1 MGIETPGHGVPM
13 LETRDLIEFL
23 SARNGVE
30 FDTMA
35 TREAIAQA
43 EREFPS
49 HSAAHWFEVLY
60 RVGKDSGLRVTPVE
74 RTVRGAMKLLGDG
87 GLLVAYA
94 PTRRTWIVLDSA
106 SRRQVRVV
114 EDRSGSK
121 TRWISTTELAGELG
135 ASSVDAPV
143 RWGAVQALAP
153 LEDVRTGENRTPLNE
168 GRDLG
173 HGEGHGLGHGPG
185 HDAGHGHGGGHEHL
199 PPLRR
204 LLALLRPERGD
215 IRVVVLF
222 ALAVGVLSLAV
233 PLAVEAMVTT
243 VAFNR
248 LYGQLLVLSMLLL
261 GCLSFAA
268 VLRAMQTYVVEIM
281 QRRVFI
287 RLVADLSYR
296 LPRVTS
302 DAYDRQYGPE
312 LVNRFFDVLTVQ
324 KVGASLL
331 LDGVAVI
338 LQTVIGLLV
347 LGFYHPFLL
356 GFDIVLII
364 AIGFVVFVLG
374 RGAVESSIRE
384 SRAKYAVAGCLE
396 EMALRPA
403 AYKSSGGP
411 ELAFDRADAL
421 ARRYLS
427 ARRDHFRVLF
437 RQITFSLA
445 LQAIASVALLSLGG
459 WLVMDGQLTLGQLVA
474 AELIVATVAASLA
487 KLGKHLEGYYDLM
500 AAVDKLGHLIDLPM
514 ERQDGE
520 AMYQEGAAAGAALR
534 MSHVGYRYPTSHH
547 GALHDLNLT
556 VAPGERVALVGP
568 SGSGKRTLGSLLYG
582 LRTPTDGRIEIDGSD
597 IRDLRLDALRRR
609 VALVQD
615 PDIIEGTIL
624 DNVRMGRNLS
634 LWEVRRALEKV
645 ALLDE
650 VTSLPDSLHTRLSTT
665 AAPLTQRQAR
675 RLMLA
680 RAIVGKPRLLVL
692 DDLLDTLERS
702 LRERLTTTLFDRAA
716 PWTLLIV
723 SQNPEIIRLCDRSFA
738 LPKAHHGPQTLV
750 AAHHADDHDHHRGD
764 GDADDPET
772 PVDRLHFEF

>member
-1 MGIETPGHGVPM
+1 MHD
-13 LETRDLIEFL
+13 TRDLIEYL

-43 EREFPS
+43 EREFPAR
-49 HSAAHWFEVLY
+49 AADHWLDVLG
-60 RVGKDSGLRVTPVE
+60 RVGKDCGLRVSAVE
-74 RTVRGAMKLLGDG
+74 RSMRDALKLLAEGT
-87 GLLVAYA
+87 LLVSYA
-94 PTRRTWIVLDSA
+94 PGGAGWVVLDGA
-106 SRRQVRVV
+106 GRRQVRVV
-114 EDRSGSK
+114 ADRAGAQARWVPSK
-121 TRWISTTELAGELG
+121 GVAADLG
-135 ASSVDAPV
+135 AGGLDAPI
-143 RWGAVQALAP
+143 RWAVVQALAP

-168 GRDLG
+168 GRDTG
-173 HGEGHGLGHGPG
+173 HG
-185 HDAGHGHGGGHEHL
+185 DGHGHGHGDGHGHADAHAHAHL

-204 LLALLRPERGD
+204 LLALLQPERKD

-222 ALAVGVLSLAV
+222 ALAVGMLSLAV

-248 LYGQLLVLSMLLL
+248 LYQQLLVLSMLLL
-261 GCLSFAA
+261 GCLGFAA
-268 VLRAMQTYVVEIM
+268 VLKAMQTYVVEIM

-331 LDGVAVI
+331 LDGVAVV
-338 LQTVIGLLV
+338 LQTIIGLLV

-356 GFDIVLII
+356 GFSLALVL
-364 AIGFVVFVLG
+364 AIGFIVFVLG

-403 AYKSSGGP
+403 AYKSAGGP

-427 ARRDHFRVLF
+427 SRREHFRVLF
-437 RQITFSLA
+437 RQIIFSLA

-520 AMYQEGAAAGAALR
+520 AMYQDGAGAGAALR
-534 MSHVGYRYPTSHH
+534 LSHVSYRYPGSHH
-547 GALHDLNLT
+547 DALHDVNLT
-556 VAPGERVALVGP
+556 VAPGERVALVGT
-568 SGSGKRTLGSLLYG
+568 SGTGKRTMGALLYG
-582 LRTPTDGRIEIDGSD
+582 LRSPTLGRIEIDGSD

-609 VALVQD
+609 VAVVQD

-650 VTSLPDSLHTRLSTT
+650 VTTLPDSLHTRLSTT
-665 AAPLTQRQAR
+665 AAPLSQRQAR

-680 RAIVGKPRLLVL
+680 RAIVGKPRLIVL
-692 DDLLDTLERS
+692 DDLLDTLERP
-702 LRERLTTTLFDRAA
+702 LRERLATTLFDRNA

-723 SQNPEIIRLCDRSFA
+723 TQNPEVIRRCDRTFA
-738 LPKAHHGPQTLV
+738 LPKAHHGPHAL
-750 AAHHADDHDHHRGD
+750 AAAGNGHDHGHGHDD

-772 PVDRLHFEF
+772 PADRLHFEF